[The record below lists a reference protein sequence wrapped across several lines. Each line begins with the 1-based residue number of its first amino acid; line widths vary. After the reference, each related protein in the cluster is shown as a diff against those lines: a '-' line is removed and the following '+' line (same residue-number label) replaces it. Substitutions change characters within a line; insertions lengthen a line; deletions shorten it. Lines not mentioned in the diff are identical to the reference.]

1 MLCQEHNDKLL
12 SRERVAEKPH
22 CNSLTTQTK
31 PARAGR
37 WKPGQSGNPT
47 GKNGHNKLFDAA
59 ALARSHAPEAIKALV
74 IALRYPKERVPAAI
88 ALLDRGFGK
97 PLQEQHI
104 STESSL
110 TVLHI
115 LAARALSNELKAID
129 GNVSTDVV
137 EATPV
142 DTAADAAPTRRLH
155 LTMDQ
160 PEE

>member
-1 MLCQEHNDKLL
+1 MCLRDPKHKL
-12 SRERVAEKPH
+12 
-22 CNSLTTQTK
+22 
-31 PARAGR
+31 
-37 WKPGQSGNPT
+37 
-47 GKNGHNKLFDAA
+47 AA
-59 ALARSHAPEAIKALV
+59 AV
-74 IALRYPKERVPAAI
+74 
-88 ALLDRGFGK
+88 ALLDRGFGR
-97 PLQEQHI
+97 PVQEQHI

-142 DTAADAAPTRRLH
+142 DTASDAAPTRRLH